1 MDKET
6 LKKANEIAQKITEN
20 ERALGCFY
28 FDVNKYSD
36 VTVPH
41 EYISTNPQL
50 IIEFDDCKDGREQQK
65 IPMVLSDYL
74 IDIIKQAINANLAA
88 LKSEFESL

>member
-6 LKKANEIAQKITEN
+6 LKKANEISQKIIEH
-20 ERALGCFY
+20 ECALGCFY
-28 FDVNKYSD
+28 FDVNQYSD
-36 VTVPH
+36 VAVPP

-50 IIEFDDCKDGREQQK
+50 IIEFDDCEGGREQQK

-74 IDIIKQAINANLAA
+74 ISMLKDAIKSNLDK
-88 LKSEFESL
+88 LKSEFTEF